1 MPSSIRSWST
11 YFYDLSCKTSTSKIV
26 KVGREPWSS
35 GYGRRLM
42 FRRLWVRIPSMY
54 NGWAWFEK
62 TKINE
67 NEAGDEPIWKK
78 DFEGIH
84 TRFEGI
90 WGHFEGILLSQM
102 FRQCLFEVGQ
112 NGSLSL
118 HNVFKWETISVTRLD
133 SAKFRNFGTLAKF
146 CRTLAIG
153 IWQNYNLLCLIYC
166 AIGLILI
173 VANGQIWKK

>member
-35 GYGRRLM
+35 GYGRRHM
-42 FRRLWVRIPSMY
+42 FRRLWVWIPSMY

-90 WGHFEGILLSQM
+90 WRHFEGIHTRFEGIWRHLRAFWRHFEGILLSQM

-112 NGSLSL
+112 NGSFSL

-133 SAKFRNFGTLAKF
+133 SAKFRNFGKVLQDFGNWYLAK
-146 CRTLAIG
+146 L
-153 IWQNYNLLCLIYC
+153 
-166 AIGLILI
+166 
-173 VANGQIWKK
+173 